1 MNQYEKINIHSV
13 FSGYFPVPEIKNI
26 AYLVSQKLEEGNI
39 CLDIGDYNK
48 NEAEKINIDTL
59 SRSPWITTAP
69 HKEVKPFVLL
79 NNKLYLH
86 RYFYYE
92 TVILNTI
99 KSLISNSDEDKTLRK
114 QELLSAKPL
123 ISNLFH
129 SYNQQTNWQLISAL
143 LAYVNDFF
151 IITGGPGTGKT
162 TIITKLLAI
171 IFELNPEF
179 SVAIAAPTGK
189 ATARLNESISNLIS
203 NLPGIKND
211 TKEILLDIKAQ
222 TVHRLLGYGFNT
234 PYFKHNKENP
244 LQYDLVI
251 VDESS
256 MIDVALMAKLMEA
269 IRKDT
274 KLILLGDKNQ
284 LASVE
289 AGSIFGDLC
298 KTQKQSNTVFDTDID
313 FLKNFNINIENNAF
327 YSNIL
332 TGKIIELQHSYR
344 FDITEGIGKFS
355 NLVISGNSS
364 EDKLI
369 TPFLNCKNQ
378 SQCVEITADYQDD
391 RFYKMIKLYEDYA
404 RENDIEKAFEK
415 LKKIIILC
423 AVREGQFGMKHYNS
437 TIEDYLKSK
446 ALISP
451 SGNFYDKQVVMVTS
465 NDYNLGVFN
474 GDIGIIRVD
483 KNTDKKIIYFKNS
496 DGSLKSFPA
505 TNINSFETAYAMT
518 IHKSQ
523 GSEYDNVII
532 VIPDDE
538 NHRLLSREL
547 LYTAVTRAK
556 QNVLILGK
564 SNIIKETVK
573 NRINRISGI
582 NERIINQN

>member
-162 TIITKLLAI
+162 TTITKLLAI